1 VGVGAVCAHSATDW
15 TSTAWHSDCVHL
27 GDGLPNVVAVADT
40 AARRI
45 ILGANNTAHLPW
57 APALLL
63 GTALLF
69 GASTSGAQAAGTLT
83 IGMTAGDLPATTGNP
98 DQGFEGYRFVGYNLY
113 DSLVLWD
120 LSAKSAD
127 KAADIKPGLATEWQ
141 IDEANPKRWIFKL
154 RQGVKWHDG
163 CDFTADDVVWNMSY
177 SSDEKAAQFNPAQFA
192 QARPY
197 LGTYAGVEKIDD
209 HTVAFNTKVPDS
221 LFPYMMSYVLMVSP
235 CRAKEVKYDWNAY
248 AEKPSGTGPY
258 RFDKAVPHQR
268 MELVPNTGY
277 WDKERVPK
285 QDRLVLVPMPEASTR
300 TAALLSGQ
308 VNWIEAPSP
317 DAIDRLKSSGIQI
330 VTRVYPHNWSYQL
343 NFVKGPFTDKRVRQA
358 ANYALNREDM
368 KDLLNGVMLE
378 QYATVP
384 PSTPYYGKPFLY
396 KHDPAKARAL
406 LTEAG
411 CLPCKVTFAIST
423 SGSGQMQPLPMNEL
437 VKSQLD
443 EAGFEVTLN
452 SMDWNALLQVG
463 RGGVDASPDIHA
475 INISRASQD
484 PFNALIRHVWTGAWA
499 PKGANWGHF
508 GNEAV
513 DKLVESILGEFDS
526 AKRLS
531 LLTRLHEMMNE
542 EAALI
547 FVAHDLNP
555 RALSPKVKGFVQA
568 QSWFQDL
575 TPVSVTP

>member
-1 VGVGAVCAHSATDW
+1 MQVNRRGFGRRRTPLLVGAAMM
-15 TSTAWHSDCVHL
+15 
-27 GDGLPNVVAVADT
+27 
-40 AARRI
+40 
-45 ILGANNTAHLPW
+45 LGASAV
-57 APALLL
+57 
-63 GTALLF
+63 
-69 GASTSGAQAAGTLT
+69 QAAGTLT

-120 LSAKSAD
+120 LSGKNSD

-141 IDEANPKRWIFKL
+141 VDEANPKRWIFKL

-163 CDFTADDVVWNMSY
+163 CDFTAADVVWNMAY
-177 SSDEKAAQFNPAQFA
+177 STDDKAPQFNPAQFA
-192 QARPY
+192 QARAY
-197 LGTYAGVEKIDD
+197 LGTYAGVEKVDD
-209 HTVAFNTKVPDS
+209 HTVAFTTKVPDS
-221 LFPYMMSYVLMVSP
+221 LFPYMISYILMVSP
-235 CRAKEVKYDWNAY
+235 CRATEVKYDWRVY

-258 RFDKAVPHQR
+258 KFDKAVPHQR
-268 MELVPNTGY
+268 MEMVPNKEY
-277 WDKERVPK
+277 WDKDRVPK
-285 QDRLVLVPMPEASTR
+285 QDRLVLIPMPEASTR

-317 DAIDRLKSSGIQI
+317 DAIDRLKSSGMQI
-330 VTRVYPHNWSYQL
+330 VTKVYPHNWSYQL

-368 KDLLNGVMLE
+368 KDLLNGLMLE

-384 PSTPYYGKPFLY
+384 PSTAYYGNPVLY
-396 KHDPAKARAL
+396 KYDPAKAKAL
-406 LTEAG
+406 LKEAG
-411 CLPCKVTFAIST
+411 CVPCKVTFAIST

-443 EAGFEVTLN
+443 AAGFQVTLQ

-463 RGGVDASPDIHA
+463 RGGVDVTPDMSA
-475 INISRASQD
+475 INISRSGQD
-484 PFNALIRHVWTGAWA
+484 PFNALIRHVWTNAWA
-499 PKGANWGHF
+499 PKGSNWGHF
-508 GNEAV
+508 SNPAV
-513 DKLVESILGEFDS
+513 DKVIEEVQAEFDNT
-526 AKRLS
+526 KRLR
-531 LLTRLHEMMNE
+531 LLTRLHEMMSE

-555 RALSPKVKGFVQA
+555 RAMSPKVKGFAQA

-575 TPVSVTP
+575 TPVSVAP

>member
-1 VGVGAVCAHSATDW
+1 VRPGGALATAFAGKFIMPLASAPIRQL
-15 TSTAWHSDCVHL
+15 ARAL
-27 GDGLPNVVAVADT
+27 GGGALALMLCAVAD
-40 AARRI
+40 
-45 ILGANNTAHLPW
+45 HP
-57 APALLL
+57 
-63 GTALLF
+63 
-69 GASTSGAQAAGTLT
+69 AQAGGTLT
-83 IGMTAGDLPATTGNP
+83 VGMTAGDLPATTGNP

-120 LSAKSAD
+120 LSAKGAD

-141 IDEANPKRWIFKL
+141 VDEANPKRWIFKL

-163 CDFTADDVVWNMSY
+163 CDFSADDVVWNMGY
-177 SSDEKAAQFNPAQFA
+177 SGDEKAPQFNPAQFA
-192 QARPY
+192 QARVY
-197 LGTYAGVEKIDD
+197 LGTYAGIEKIDD
-209 HTVAFNTKVPDS
+209 HTVAFTTKVPDS

-235 CRAKEVKYDWNAY
+235 CRAKEVKYNWEAY
-248 AEKPSGTGPY
+248 AARPSGTGPY
-258 RFDKAVPHQR
+258 KFDKAVPHQR
-268 MELVPNTGY
+268 MELVPNTAY
-277 WDKERVPK
+277 WDAARVPK
-285 QDRLVLVPMPEASTR
+285 QDRLVLIPMPEASTR

-317 DAIDRLKSSGIQI
+317 DAIERLKSAGMQI
-330 VTRVYPHNWSYQL
+330 VTKVYPHNWSYQL
-343 NFVKGPFTDKRVRQA
+343 NFAKGPFADKRVRQA

-368 KDLLNGVMLE
+368 KELLNGLMLE

-384 PSTPYYGKPFLY
+384 PSTPYYGNPKRY
-396 KHDPAKARAL
+396 EYDPAKAKAL
-406 LTEAG
+406 LIEAG

-443 EAGFEVTLN
+443 AAGFAVTLN

-463 RGGVDASPDIHA
+463 RGGVDVSPDINA

-508 GNEAV
+508 SNPAV
-513 DKLVESILGEFDS
+513 DKLVDGILSEFE
-526 AKRLS
+526 AEKRLA

-555 RALSPKVKGFVQA
+555 RALSPKVQGFVQA

-575 TPVSVTP
+575 TPVSVAP

>member
-1 VGVGAVCAHSATDW
+1 MASGNSLILRSAQGARLEGRATLIQRLIG
-15 TSTAWHSDCVHL
+15 AIV
-27 GDGLPNVVAVADT
+27 
-40 AARRI
+40 
-45 ILGANNTAHLPW
+45 LGAGLS
-57 APALLL
+57 LV
-63 GTALLF
+63 GTP
-69 GASTSGAQAAGTLT
+69 AQAGGTLT
-83 IGMTAGDLPATTGNP
+83 VGMTAGDLPVTTGNP

-120 LSAKSAD
+120 LSGAGD
-127 KAADIKPGLATEWQ
+127 KAADIKPGLATEWNV
-141 IDEANPKRWIFKL
+141 DEANDRRWIFKL
-154 RQGVKWHDG
+154 REGVKWHDG
-163 CDFTADDVVWNMSY
+163 CPFTADDVVWNFAY
-177 SSDEKAAQFNPAQFA
+177 SGDEKAPQFNAAQFA
-192 QARPY
+192 QARAY
-197 LGTYAGVEKIDD
+197 LGTYAGVEKVDE
-209 HTVAFNTKVPDS
+209 HTVAFTTKFPDA
-221 LFPYMMSYVLMVSP
+221 LFPYMMSYVLMISP
-235 CRAKEVKYDWNAY
+235 CRAKEVNNNWTEY
-248 AEKPSGTGPY
+248 ALKPSGTGPY
-258 RFDKAVPHQR
+258 KFDKMVPHQR
-268 MELVPNTGY
+268 YEFVPNADY
-277 WDKERVPK
+277 WEKARVPK

-300 TAALLSGQ
+300 TAALLTGQ

-317 DAIDRLKSSGIQI
+317 DAVERLKSAGMKI
-330 VTRVYPHNWSYQL
+330 VTRVYPHHWSYQL

-368 KDLLNGVMLE
+368 KDLLNGLMLE

-384 PSTPYYGKPFLY
+384 PSTAYYGHPLLY
-396 KHDPAKARAL
+396 KYDPDKAKAL
-406 LTEAG
+406 LKEAG

-437 VKSQLD
+437 VKSQL
-443 EAGFEVTLN
+443 EAVGFEVTLN
-452 SMDWNALLQVG
+452 AMDWNALLQVA

-508 GNEAV
+508 GNPAI
-513 DKLVESILGEFDS
+513 DKLIDGVLAEFDT
-526 AKRLS
+526 AKRLA

-555 RALSPKVKGFVQA
+555 RAMSPKVQGFVQA